1 MITRRSFLKTAGVA
15 MSALAW
21 GRTESFSAHEQNRRP
36 NILWILAEDASPH
49 IGCYGETAIHTPNL
63 DALAAEGVRFDNA
76 FVTCPVCSPSRSA
89 LATGVYQTTLGAH
102 NHRSQRQK
110 GKGGGNTH
118 YYDSYRLPNT
128 VPMISDLFREAGYY
142 TCNGSGPS
150 TKGNGKTDYNF
161 INTSPPYDG
170 ANWRARPKDRPFFA
184 QIQLTGGKKRQR
196 PENGHIGEFSLPPY
210 YPDHTVLRD
219 DWSTYLNS
227 WLNQDREVGQIMR
240 DLRDAGV
247 INNTVIFFLTD
258 HGISHIRGKQ
268 FLYEEG
274 LRVPL
279 IVRFPNGLMVGIV
292 RSDLVLHIDLAPTSL
307 ALAGIP
313 IPDHLQ
319 GNDVFAKEYKVREFV
334 VCARDRCDETIDI
347 VRCVRTKTFKYIR
360 NFMSYRPH
368 AQENQ
373 YKDGKQIMKTMRQ
386 LHAEKKL
393 NQLQDRVFLPTRP
406 PEELYDLQK
415 DPNET
420 VNLAEHEDYAAQLV
434 KLRKTL
440 YDWMVETRDM
450 GLIPEPILED
460 LGRKHGNKSNV
471 FQDEKNAGLIRGIID
486 VIEAGEKKDFNT
498 LRKFLVSGCPSE
510 KYWSATWLGHH
521 CDAKA
526 DASLTTLATD
536 KVPVLRIAALLA
548 FCKLGQEEEY
558 LPLLIREI
566 DNPNL
571 IVGMYAMNA
580 IEQTAILNE
589 MVSNAAETACNSKYE
604 FTRRYGRRL
613 RSKSQQ

>member
-1 MITRRSFLKTAGVA
+1 MITRRDFLRTTGIAV
-15 MSALAW
+15 SALAW
-21 GRTESFSAHEQNRRP
+21 GGTKAFSTPEQHHRP

-49 IGCYGETAIHTPNL
+49 IGCYGERAIHTPNL

-89 LATGVYQTTLGAH
+89 LTTGVYQTTLGAH
-102 NHRSQRQK
+102 NHRSQKQD
-110 GKGGGNTH
+110 GKGGGNSY

-128 VPMISDLFREAGYY
+128 VPMVSDLFRKAGYY

-150 TKGNGKTDYNF
+150 AKSNGKTDYNF
-161 INTSPPYDG
+161 INTSSPYDG
-170 ANWRARPKDRPFFA
+170 ANWRDCPKDRPFFA
-184 QIQLTGGKKRQR
+184 QIQLRGGKDRSKNSR
-196 PENGHIGEFSLPPY
+196 IGAFSLPPY

-219 DWSTYLNS
+219 DWSSYLNS
-227 WLNQDREVGQIMR
+227 WLIQDREVGQIMR
-240 DLRDAGV
+240 DLRDADV
-247 INNTVIFFLTD
+247 IDNSVIFFLTD
-258 HGISHIRGKQ
+258 HGISHICGKQ

-274 LRVPL
+274 IRVPL
-279 IVRFPNGLMVGIV
+279 IVRFPKGLMAGTV
-292 RSDLVLHIDLAPTSL
+292 RSDLVLHIDLVPASL

-313 IPDHLQ
+313 IPNHLQ
-319 GNDVFAKEYKVREFV
+319 GRDVFAKEYKAREFV

-347 VRCVRTKTFKYIR
+347 IRCVRTKTFKYIR

-406 PEELYDLQK
+406 PEELYDLQE

-420 VNLAEHEDYAAQLV
+420 VNLAEHEDYAEQLV

-440 YDWMVETRDM
+440 YDWMVETRDV

-460 LGRKHGNKSNV
+460 LGRKHGNKYNIL
-471 FQDEKNAGLIRGIID
+471 QDEKNAGLIRDIID

-498 LRKFLVSGCPSE
+498 LRKCLVSGRPSE
-510 KYWSATWLGHH
+510 KYWAATWLGCH

-526 DASLTTLATD
+526 DASLKTLATD
-536 KVPVLRIAALLA
+536 KDPTLRIAALLA
-548 FCKLGQEEEY
+548 LCKLGQSEEY

-566 DNPNL
+566 GDPNL

-580 IEQTAILNE
+580 IEQTGILNK
-589 MVSNAAETACNSKYE
+589 MVSGAAEIARKSKYE
-604 FTRRYGRRL
+604 FTRRYGNRL
-613 RSKSQQ
+613 RLKSQRR